1 MNATLR
7 IELGEEGADPERLD
21 TLSSYLRD
29 ELRELDVEDVTAL
42 PAGPPPPGSRAIDV
56 AAIGGLL
63 VALGPSVQ
71 AIKPVVAAVIR
82 WLGRGGGTRRTVRM
96 EIGGETLELADASAA
111 DQARLVDMF
120 VTRHS
125 MTGGETWPAPDE
137 P

>member
-96 EIGGETLELADASAA
+96 EIGGETLELADASA
-111 DQARLVDMF
+111 RRGWS
-120 VTRHS
+120 TCS
-125 MTGGETWPAPDE
+125 
-137 P
+137 